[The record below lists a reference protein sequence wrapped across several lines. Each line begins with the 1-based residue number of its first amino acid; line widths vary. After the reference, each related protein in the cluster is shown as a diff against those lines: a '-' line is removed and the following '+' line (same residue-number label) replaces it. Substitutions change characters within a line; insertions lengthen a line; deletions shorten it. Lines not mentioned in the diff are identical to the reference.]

1 MEINL
6 SEKQGVKS
14 ISIKI
19 EAGLAI
25 VISEELVKLSYLTLF
40 LDNPKVIYHALMIE
54 LYHKHFNRH
63 SFPDTVSC
71 RMSISEAY
79 AFWHLFSKSE
89 TKTIAHIAYKIAEVF
104 TKKDLFKL
112 KRNSHEDRDCIE
124 Q

>member
-1 MEINL
+1 MEVNL

-14 ISIKI
+14 ITIKI

-25 VISEELVKLSYLTLF
+25 VISEELVKLSYLSLF

-54 LYHKHFNRH
+54 LYHKSFNRH

-79 AFWHLFSKSE
+79 AFWYLFSKSE
-89 TKTIAHIAYKIAEVF
+89 VNAISAIAVKIADIF
-104 TKKDLFKL
+104 LKKDLFKL